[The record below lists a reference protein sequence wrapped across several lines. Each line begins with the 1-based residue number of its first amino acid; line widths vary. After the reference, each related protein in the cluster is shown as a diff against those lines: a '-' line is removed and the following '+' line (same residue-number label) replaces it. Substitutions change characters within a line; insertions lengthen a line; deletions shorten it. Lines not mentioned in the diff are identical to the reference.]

1 MKLLANCCNP
11 GNIPKPPRNAD
22 SKPPMLTIHLIVV
35 GEKMPNWVRQGYHEY
50 AKRIHGRCALH
61 LIEVAAERR
70 GKHANAADLEKIAAR
85 EAARIERA
93 IPKGSRVIALDRNGE
108 SHSTRQVSRRME
120 AWMRD
125 GEQVSLLVGGAE
137 GLSGQ
142 LLRDAD
148 ETWSL
153 SALTFAH
160 PLVRVIVAEQMYR
173 CYSLLENLPYHR

>member
-1 MKLLANCCNP
+1 
-11 GNIPKPPRNAD
+11 
-22 SKPPMLTIHLIVV
+22 MLTIHIIVV
-35 GEKMPNWVRQGYHEY
+35 GEKMPGWVRQGYHEY

-85 EAARIERA
+85 EATRIERVR
-93 IPKGSRVIALDRNGE
+93 PKGARVIALDRAGAM
-108 SHSTRQVSRRME
+108 HSTREISRRME

-125 GEQVSLLVGGAE
+125 GEQVSLVVGGAE
-137 GLSGQ
+137 GLSRQ

-160 PLVRVIVAEQMYR
+160 PLVRVMVAEQMYR

>member
-1 MKLLANCCNP
+1 M
-11 GNIPKPPRNAD
+11 
-22 SKPPMLTIHLIVV
+22 LIVHMV
-35 GEKMPNWVRQGYHEY
+35 VIGGKMPDWVRQGYHEY
-50 AKRIHGRCALH
+50 AKRIRGRCALN

-70 GKHANAADLEKIAAR
+70 GKNTDCGTTAAR
-85 EAARIERA
+85 ETARQMRA
-93 IPKGSRVIALDRNGE
+93 IPPGTRVIALDRGGQT
-108 SHSTRQVSRRME
+108 HSTVEVSRRME

-160 PLVRVIVAEQMYR
+160 PLVRVIVAEQIYR
-173 CYSLLENLPYHR
+173 CYSLLEGLPYHR